1 MKGKKLNYTDT
12 YVTVHQYK
20 VPLRIHIERRS
31 NIRIAVGKDT
41 VLLRIPVFS
50 SGQIDKHIAT
60 ATDWLKK
67 VCKEQPQ
74 LLEKYHIS
82 KYAINREVTILG
94 RDKYE
99 LEVSEHNSELTGEI
113 RLKDNKML
121 ILVPNGIDDFDKR
134 VMARNLISKLMARKY
149 KKLVEERIKY
159 WNDRY
164 FQKDVKG
171 VTLRYNSTNWGS
183 CSTTSKINISTRS
196 LLLPMEV
203 FDYILVHE
211 LSHLVEMNH
220 SDRFWKVVER
230 VMPDYEK
237 AEKWIT
243 DNAMRLDF

>member
-1 MKGKKLNYTDT
+1 
-12 YVTVHQYK
+12 
-20 VPLRIHIERRS
+20 
-31 NIRIAVGKDT
+31 
-41 VLLRIPVFS
+41 
-50 SGQIDKHIAT
+50 
-60 ATDWLKK
+60 
-67 VCKEQPQ
+67 
-74 LLEKYHIS
+74 
-82 KYAINREVTILG
+82 
-94 RDKYE
+94 
-99 LEVSEHNSELTGEI
+99 
-113 RLKDNKML
+113 ML

-134 VMARNLISKLMARKY
+134 VMARNLISKLMACKY

-220 SDRFWKVVER
+220 SGPILESSGTRNARLRKRQKSGSRKCDEAGFLNFLIGRFNHLNINQLKLADSFMVLCKRMFKQILLFLQLESIR
-230 VMPDYEK
+230 YK
-237 AEKWIT
+237 LKWNRFLCLKNKYYFRSKSLSFHNNQKSELIYI
-243 DNAMRLDF
+243 